1 MPTYQLEEMAIRIG
15 LALAAGVLI
24 GTVPIARRLA
34 RYEPRMAKR
43 IFFNLLSL
51 SALVGFCF
59 YAVYLWNRFI
69 PREPEAPAPVEY
81 PASPA
86 PVTAAPPAGP

>member
-1 MPTYQLEEMAIRIG
+1 MPTYQLEEVLIRVG

-24 GTVPIARRLA
+24 FIVPIARRAA

-51 SALVGFCF
+51 AALVGFCF
-59 YAVYLWNRFI
+59 YAVYLWDRFI
-69 PREPEAPAPVEY
+69 PRTADAPAPVEY

-86 PVTAAPPAGP
+86 PVTATPPPGL

>member
-1 MPTYQLEEMAIRIG
+1 MPTYQLEEIFTRIG

-24 GTVPIARRLA
+24 GTVPIARRMA
-34 RYEPRMAKR
+34 RYEPRMPKR

-51 SALVGFCF
+51 ASLIGFCF
-59 YAVYLWNRFI
+59 YAVYLWNRFV

-86 PVTAAPPAGP
+86 PPAGP